1 MRIRPSALIIQEQQL
16 LTLKYTYPGGVIY
29 ALPGGN
35 LEFGENLKDAL
46 ERELQEELGIE
57 AAISDLHT
65 IAEVLFEGKN
75 TIHIVFHCSGFKG
88 DIVLNPSE
96 TTAEAYEWLALEEL
110 HKYTLYP
117 NIGFNITASQPQT
130 FLGLVE
136 QPHY

>member
-1 MRIRPSALIIQEQQL
+1 MRIRPSALIIKEQQL

-46 ERELQEELGIE
+46 ERELQEELGIK
-57 AAISDLHT
+57 ATISDLHT

-88 DIVLNPSE
+88 DLALNPSE
-96 TTAEAYEWLALEEL
+96 TTAQAYEWLPVEEL
-110 HKYTLYP
+110 EKYTLYP
-117 NIGFNITASQPQT
+117 NIGFNIIANNPKT
-130 FLGLVE
+130 FLGVLV
-136 QPHY
+136 QPRY